1 MSRTRSLLLL
11 ILASALS
18 GFGSRTSSAIDPA
31 ARQELDDLYEI
42 FKDEMSDRAGANLYQ
57 AMGNRL
63 QLDGLAYNYVFRAL
77 NALDRL
83 RATEKAPDFAGK
95 DQSLARQLS
104 TAQQEFAALRKN
116 LAWPRVQFELHDDRI
131 ELSGGSSLALD
142 AGIAQS
148 LILAVSNRT
157 THTMALDLAFDGS
170 AAIKALTVTA
180 GATRHVRATVER
192 DRPGP
197 GRLEITAS
205 AGSARLARTLPVDVA
220 PTGILEGLLV
230 YRGGGAATAR
240 VRVTTG
246 GGRYL
251 PPEAHTYGLIL
262 KMFGPEHDQVANR
275 WFYGDGRFRIRAP
288 AGPVRIAIRK
298 GLEYRSL
305 NLDVDIPA
313 GTTVRKTITIERWI
327 DMSARGWQSA
337 DVHLHYFDPP
347 TVRWEMEAED
357 LAVTNVLVMNQRGA
371 ITAREYFTGALDPI
385 SDKRHLVYYNEE
397 FRNGMLGHL
406 ILLNLKRVVEPISTG
421 RLGTA
426 FPQLFRGAHFDLLED
441 PSGRQ
446 GSVASR
452 TGCWSRRCATRT
464 GRGGWSAGRTC
475 AMSSS
480 SRSTLRWASS
490 TRWTF

>member
-1 MSRTRSLLLL
+1 M
-11 ILASALS
+11 
-18 GFGSRTSSAIDPA
+18 
-31 ARQELDDLYEI
+31 
-42 FKDEMSDRAGANLYQ
+42 
-57 AMGNRL
+57 
-63 QLDGLAYNYVFRAL
+63 
-77 NALDRL
+77 
-83 RATEKAPDFAGK
+83 
-95 DQSLARQLS
+95 
-104 TAQQEFAALRKN
+104 
-116 LAWPRVQFELHDDRI
+116 
-131 ELSGGSSLALD
+131 
-142 AGIAQS
+142 
-148 LILAVSNRT
+148 
-157 THTMALDLAFDGS
+157 
-170 AAIKALTVTA
+170 
-180 GATRHVRATVER
+180 
-192 DRPGP
+192 
-197 GRLEITAS
+197 
-205 AGSARLARTLPVDVA
+205 
-220 PTGILEGLLV
+220 LV

-251 PPEAHTYGLIL
+251 PREKAHTYGLIL

-305 NLDVDIPA
+305 NLEVDIPA

-397 FRNGMLGHL
+397 FRNGRLGHL

-441 PSGRQ
+441 PSGRD
-446 GSVASR
+446 GLCRFPGPA
-452 TGCWSRRCATRT
+452 A
-464 GRGGWSAGRTC
+464 GRGDARHAPAGGGWSAGRTC